1 MLKMLCSESTFICWS
16 YLALF
21 PDAAWPHGKVC
32 FRLWSSTD
40 FEVAA
45 LFGRSEC
52 WPRRGHLLQGGIMLP
67 CCHSPILLVC
77 LLFLETALELVAWT
91 LFTLLDT
98 ILSSSCSLDT
108 VSVRVKI
115 VCRSWWWS
123 PPSWYAF
130 PLLEPEAT
138 YGAIFNMFHATTTKG
153 QILHLLQEHNLF
165 VGLTKSNVV
174 LSQLLSEFFDCPVL
188 GSVKIV
194 RGTCTRSRSCTMVVC
209 HGKSPEIIKNVNVL
223 RWLRSQFVK
232 LVKSLI

>member
-1 MLKMLCSESTFICWS
+1 MLKMLCSESTFICGS

-32 FRLWSSTD
+32 FRLWSSS
-40 FEVAA
+40 FIWPIRMLASP
-45 LFGRSEC
+45 RSS
-52 WPRRGHLLQGGIMLP
+52 LQGGIMLP
-67 CCHSPILLVC
+67 CCHSPILLVG

-91 LFTLLDT
+91 LYTLLDT
-98 ILSSSCSLDT
+98 ILSSSCSWDT

-130 PLLEPEAT
+130 LLLEPEAT

-153 QILHLLQEHNLF
+153 QVLHLLQEHNLF

-194 RGTCTRSRSCTMVVC
+194 RGTCTRSRSCTTVVC
-209 HGKSPEIIKNVNVL
+209 HGKSPEIIENVNVL
-223 RWLRSQFVK
+223 RWLRSEFVK
-232 LVKSLI
+232 LVKSLKK